1 MRIKVGRPSIINE
14 IIDNYEIGSY
24 FGKLGAVEI
33 GFVGLEIDGGDEVIG
48 VPGAP
53 TTFEV
58 GFVGIF
64 EEVLVTAQS
73 CVLRRFFPTRNILI
87 DLKSIAVFP

>member
-1 MRIKVGRPSIINE
+1 MIIG
-14 IIDNYEIGSY
+14 NYKIGSY

-64 EEVLVTAQS
+64 EEVLVTAQC
-73 CVLRRFFPTRNILI
+73 CVLTRFFSNKEYSDWFKIKYLDTFVENVMWT
-87 DLKSIAVFP
+87 K

>member
-1 MRIKVGRPSIINE
+1 MRKRRYFTGNQKFLNIYL
-14 IIDNYEIGSY
+14 IIDDYKIGSY
-24 FGKLGAVEI
+24 FGKVGAVEI

-64 EEVLVTAQS
+64 EEVLVTAQC
-73 CVLRRFFPTRNILI
+73 CVLTRFFPIRNFLN
-87 DLKSIAVFP
+87 

>member
-1 MRIKVGRPSIINE
+1 VLV
-14 IIDNYEIGSY
+14 

-33 GFVGLEIDGGDEVIG
+33 GFAGLEIDGGDEVIG

-64 EEVLVTAQS
+64 EEVLVTLWNGGA
-73 CVLRRFFPTRNILI
+73 
-87 DLKSIAVFP
+87 